1 MSSKVATKKDLKKLK
16 VSMKEKIAKAKEEYA
31 IKKIHI
37 KHSRRVG
44 YSSGAHDYE
53 KLPKVKG
60 ATKSAKK
67 GYGTAL
73 KDGARREKINS
84 KFEKG
89 KNYGKK

>member
-1 MSSKVATKKDLKKLK
+1 MSSKVATKKDLKKAKESL
-16 VSMKEKIAKAKEEYA
+16 KEKIKKAKEDYA
-31 IKKIHI
+31 IKKMHI

-60 ATKSAKK
+60 AAKNAKK

-73 KDGARREKINS
+73 KDGAKREKINS